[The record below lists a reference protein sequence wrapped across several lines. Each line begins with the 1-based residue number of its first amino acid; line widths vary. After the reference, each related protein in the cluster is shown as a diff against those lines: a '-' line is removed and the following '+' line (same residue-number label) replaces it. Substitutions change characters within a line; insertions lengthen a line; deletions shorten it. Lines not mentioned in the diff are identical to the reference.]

1 MDGWMDGWMDRR
13 TDGWMDGTWGSPEST
28 ASPFCGYAQHTPFS
42 DLQSYAQN
50 AQNATKAE

>member
-1 MDGWMDGWMDRR
+1 MLGDERA
-13 TDGWMDGTWGSPEST
+13 DGWMDGTWGTPEST
-28 ASPFCGYAQHTPFS
+28 ASPVCGYPQHTPFS